1 MESIFEQ
8 LEQALQ
14 GKEQDLVELNRIRAA
29 CSDGVNDAGDLA
41 GFVKRLKHSGAID
54 AGLAGQLALD
64 LLFQAPLDE
73 HAGAGAVQQSAH
85 VRDAQRGKDQL
96 FYELE
101 STISDLERQNS
112 TEYRG
117 RYYGECRALRKA
129 LFVIGW
135 IDEAESARIHLR
147 VLQAHQK
154 ALQQCIDAGES
165 IAEDEL
171 RRETFR
177 LQQAER
183 DLEGGVG
190 TGAVEGAGQ

>member
-14 GKEQDLVELNRIRAA
+14 GKEQDLAELKRIRAA
-29 CSDGVNDAGDLA
+29 CNAGVNDASDLA

-54 AGLAGQLALD
+54 AALAGHLAID

-73 HAGAGAVQQSAH
+73 HADAGSEKLSSH
-85 VRDAQRGKDQL
+85 VRDAQRDKDQL

-101 STISDLERQNS
+101 STINDLERQNT

-147 VLQAHQK
+147 ILQAHQK
-154 ALQQCIDAGES
+154 ALQQCVEAGDS

>member
-14 GKEQDLVELNRIRAA
+14 GKEQDLAELKRIRAA
-29 CSDGVNDAGDLA
+29 CNAGVNDANDLA

-54 AGLAGQLALD
+54 AALAGHLAID

-73 HAGAGAVQQSAH
+73 QAGAGSEQQSSQL
-85 VRDAQRGKDQL
+85 RDAQRDKDQL

-101 STISDLERQNS
+101 STISDLERQNT

-147 VLQAHQK
+147 ILQAHQK
-154 ALQQCIDAGES
+154 ALQQCVDAGET

-183 DLEGGVG
+183 DLLGGVG
-190 TGAVEGAGQ
+190 AGAIE